1 MLEAFIE
8 HLIAATQLKLDDLGV
23 LKQLIQPV
31 AAHWVA
37 LADQLGMTSLVET
50 IRSTPDN
57 TVPPAFLRDL
67 LYRWLTVGH
76 PTLEELCQALR
87 EDDEIIGGAGV
98 AKKLRCHYQPGDT
111 PFLSS
116 HGNYIQHPY
125 SYIDVTPTISN
136 LYKATLSSTQFPCS
150 QNANKQETKEFSL
163 KREVVLFVKKI
174 FYLQV
179 EFSLQGIA
187 ELDT

>member
-37 LADQLGMTSLVET
+37 LANQLGMTSLVPT
-50 IRSTPDN
+50 IWSTPDN
-57 TVPPAFLRDL
+57 TGPPAFLGDL
-67 LYRWLTVGH
+67 LYTWLMKGH

-98 AKKLRCHYQPGDT
+98 AQKLEERYRGQRGMEIEILNSDK
-111 PFLSS
+111 
-116 HGNYIQHPY
+116 
-125 SYIDVTPTISN
+125 V
-136 LYKATLSSTQFPCS
+136 
-150 QNANKQETKEFSL
+150 
-163 KREVVLFVKKI
+163 
-174 FYLQV
+174 
-179 EFSLQGIA
+179 
-187 ELDT
+187 